1 MAGYDVYDIYDLGE
15 FDQQG
20 TVRTRYGTKE
30 EYLTC
35 IKTLQE
41 NGINAIV
48 DIVLNHIGGADE
60 TENVWVKKVNPDNRN
75 EFISDAYEIE
85 AYTKFTFPGRKGKYS
100 KFIWDSKC
108 FSGIDYDHKNKESA
122 IFSIQNE
129 YGEGWDEVID
139 DEKGNYDYL
148 MCCDI

>member
-108 FSGIDYDHKNKESA
+108 FSGIDYDHKNTESA